1 MDMDKELFFGNRTK
15 MGKIHSAVLK
25 THFYAEKSEQRTN
38 AHRPPQKNPSLY
50 VENRRRGQ
58 SVPAVLPNPSVGD
71 AHSHIQ

>member
-1 MDMDKELFFGNRTK
+1 MDKDKEPIFGNRTK

-38 AHRPPQKNPSLY
+38 AHRPPKNPSLY
-50 VENRRRGQ
+50 VENRTRGQ
-58 SVPAVLPNPSVGD
+58 SVPTVLPNPSVGD